1 MAENPMKNHEGDW
14 VLFIPEERRL
24 REDLIDEY
32 KYLQGKCK
40 ENGARLI
47 SVVPS
52 DRKGGMITNK
62 NTGDSV

>member
-1 MAENPMKNHEGDW
+1 MAESPMKNHGGDW
-14 VLFIPEERRL
+14 VLFMLEERRL
-24 REDLIDEY
+24 REDLTNEY

-40 ENGARLI
+40 ESGARLI